1 MWGVVGLGELLSR
14 RVPYAQ
20 SREEPEGTLSRKTLI
35 LFVWL
40 IIGAAAAGQ
49 RGDFSNMPST
59 CSSGATIAATIAIG
73 PLNYL
78 GVNPTITCNWPSP
91 SAS

>member
-1 MWGVVGLGELLSR
+1 MH
-14 RVPYAQ
+14 A
-20 SREEPEGTLSRKTLI
+20 REEPEGTLSRKTLI

-49 RGDFSNMPST
+49 RGDFSDVPST

-78 GVNPTITCNWPSP
+78 GVNPTIACNWPSP
-91 SAS
+91 SGS

>member
-1 MWGVVGLGELLSR
+1 MAGCWPWGAIIQAR
-14 RVPYAQ
+14 YRVHTP
-20 SREEPEGTLSRKTLI
+20 EEAEGGLSRKTLI

-49 RGDFSNMPST
+49 RGYFGNVPAT
-59 CSSGATIAATIAIG
+59 CSAGATIAATMVTG

-78 GVNPTITCNWPSP
+78 GVDPQITCNWPTPSP
-91 SAS
+91 S

>member
-1 MWGVVGLGELLSR
+1 M
-14 RVPYAQ
+14 
-20 SREEPEGTLSRKTLI
+20 SRKTLI

-49 RGDFSNMPST
+49 RGDFSDMPST

-78 GVNPTITCNWPSP
+78 GVNPQIPATGPRPPVKLSLRAP
-91 SAS
+91 GASGRARRYDSV